1 MKMPFTV
8 EQFFE
13 VFEKYNTAVWP
24 LQVLF
29 FLLGVIAVVLVIKKI
44 KYSDRIISAILAF
57 LWFWIGIAYHLIFF
71 TVINKA
77 AFGFGIIFIL
87 QGLVLFIIGVIKGNL
102 SFKYEKNI
110 YGFAGSILLVY
121 AMLIYPAIGYFLG
134 HVYPNSPSFGLPC
147 PTTIFTFGILLFSS
161 EKFPKPVLIIPL
173 LWTLIGSSAAFA
185 FGVYEDIGLFISGIT
200 AGTLLFLRRTTGK

>member
-134 HVYPNSPSFGLPC
+134 HVYPNSPTFGLPC

-161 EKFPKPVLIIPL
+161 EKFANCPTNSTPRVSF
-173 LWTLIGSSAAFA
+173 IGIA
-185 FGVYEDIGLFISGIT
+185 
-200 AGTLLFLRRTTGK
+200 